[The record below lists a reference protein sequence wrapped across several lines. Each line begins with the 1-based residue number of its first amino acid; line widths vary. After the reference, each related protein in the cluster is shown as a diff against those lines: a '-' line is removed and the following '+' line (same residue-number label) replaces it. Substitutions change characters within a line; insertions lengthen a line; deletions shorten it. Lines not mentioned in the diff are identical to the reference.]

1 MPIGVNVSLLVNAA
15 LVYSASHIY
24 DPQNALLLAVLF
36 TALFVS
42 VLFSK
47 SYRKGAGKQGAPA
60 LWRII
65 WAHSVFL
72 AILLGFIWLAS
83 RLAPALPDWMTES
96 SRPLGKPDSPSDF
109 LFFGVALVLH
119 GLERLWLYVQSGRFK
134 SAPLGDDT
142 SAPLRKGSD
151 SQR

>member
-1 MPIGVNVSLLVNAA
+1 MAMRAGAYFATPSQWTNWSRQMPIGVNVSLLVNAA

-83 RLAPALPDWMTES
+83 R
-96 SRPLGKPDSPSDF
+96 
-109 LFFGVALVLH
+109 
-119 GLERLWLYVQSGRFK
+119 
-134 SAPLGDDT
+134 
-142 SAPLRKGSD
+142 
-151 SQR
+151 